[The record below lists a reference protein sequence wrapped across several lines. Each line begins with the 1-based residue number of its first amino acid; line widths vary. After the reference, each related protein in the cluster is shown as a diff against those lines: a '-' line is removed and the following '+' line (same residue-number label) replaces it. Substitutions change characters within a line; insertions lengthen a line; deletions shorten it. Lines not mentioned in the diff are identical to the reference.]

1 MPDTATLERFIARV
15 ESGAHAEAIA
25 EFYAADASM
34 QENEQP
40 PRAGRDLLVANERKV
55 LARTKTVRSTC
66 IRPVL
71 TDGDLVAIRWL
82 FEFEFVDGR
91 TMRLDEI
98 AWQRWSG
105 DRIVEEKFFYDP
117 AQLAP
122 PRSG

>member
-1 MPDTATLERFIARV
+1 MPDSATLERFIARV

-25 EFYAADASM
+25 EFYAPAASM
-34 QENEQP
+34 QENEKP
-40 PRAGRDLLVANERKV
+40 PRVGRELLVANERKV

-71 TDGDLVAIRWL
+71 VDGDRVAIRWL
-82 FEFEFVDGR
+82 FEFEFLDGR
-91 TMRLDEI
+91 SLRLDEI

-122 PRSG
+122 PVG

>member
-1 MPDTATLERFIARV
+1 MPDTTTLERFIARV

-25 EFYAADASM
+25 EFYAAGASM

-71 TDGDLVAIRWL
+71 VDGDRVAIRWL

>member
-1 MPDTATLERFIARV
+1 MPDSATLERFIARV

-25 EFYAADASM
+25 EFYAPDASM

-40 PRAGRDLLVANERKV
+40 PRVGRDGLVANERKV
-55 LARTKTVRSTC
+55 LARTKSVRSTC

-71 TDGDLVAIRWL
+71 VDGDRVAIRWL

-91 TMRLDEI
+91 TLRLDEI
-98 AWQRWSG
+98 AWQRWRG

-117 AQLAP
+117 TQLASP
-122 PRSG
+122 GG

>member
-1 MPDTATLERFIARV
+1 MPDTATLERFIACV
-15 ESGAHAEAIA
+15 QSGAHAEAIE
-25 EFYAADASM
+25 EFYATDASM

-40 PRAGRDLLVANERKV
+40 PRVGRDLLVANERKV

-66 IRPVL
+66 VRPVL
-71 TDGDLVAIRWL
+71 VDGDRVAIRWL

-117 AQLAP
+117 AQLVP
-122 PRSG
+122 PQRG